1 MAKYTFKSDLSVR
14 GLKKL
19 KKDLLDYKNNEL
31 PRKCEQLVK
40 RLLEVGIEVAHTK
53 VDESPLGKYVVLT
66 SNISPKEYGCNGI
79 ILAKGQLIENEGYE
93 PFSTILAIEF
103 GAGIY
108 HNRVPNPDAIK
119 LGYGVGTFPGQVHA
133 FEDMWFYWDE
143 DEQKWKPTH
152 GVKATMPL
160 HSAKIKIIESTVTIA
175 KEVFG

>member
-1 MAKYTFKSDLSVR
+1 MEKKTFTINLSVKDIEN
-14 GLKKL
+14 LKKEL
-19 KKDLLDYKNNEL
+19 VNYRDNEL

-40 RLLEVGIEVAHTK
+40 RLLEVGITVSQTK

-66 SNISPKEYGCNGI
+66 TNISPKEYGCNGI
-79 ILAKGQLIENEGYE
+79 LLAKGQLIENEGYE

-108 HNRVPNPDAIK
+108 HNKTPNPEASK
-119 LGYGVGTFPGQVHA
+119 LGYGVGTFPNQIHA

-143 DEQKWKPTH
+143 DDRQWKPTH
-152 GVKATMPL
+152 GVKATMPMY
-160 HSAKIKIIESTVTIA
+160 SAKIKIIESATAIA